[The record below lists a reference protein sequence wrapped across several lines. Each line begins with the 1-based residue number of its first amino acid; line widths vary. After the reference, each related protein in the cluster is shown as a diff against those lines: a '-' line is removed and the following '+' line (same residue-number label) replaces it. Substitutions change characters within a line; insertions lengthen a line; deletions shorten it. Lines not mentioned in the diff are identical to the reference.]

1 MSPDVSVVIPVRNDA
16 ERLGACLDALAAQVG
31 GLTVQVIVADN
42 GSSDGSAALAN
53 QHPAATTVVVESRR
67 GSYAARNAGIAA
79 ADAPVLAFTDADCTP
94 DPDWLVEG
102 LRHLHGVDLA
112 AGAVRMLVPREPS
125 VWAVWDAAH
134 YLNQEAFVADGFGAT
149 ANLFVRRSTID
160 AVGPFD
166 PAVTSSSAC
175 GRRVTATVW
184 CTRPRRSWRTRPGPP
199 PVSSG
204 ACSGASAPAG
214 GRWLHAVS
222 DHGRPAIRS
231 CAPRSAM
238 SSCARANGVCRS
250 VGVAWPPR
258 MLWPWRAV
266 GRAASAAASRCDG
279 RPRVGQPVTVLPWT
293 WPRM

>member
-166 PAVTSSSAC
+166 PALL
-175 GRRVTATVW
+175 
-184 CTRPRRSWRTRPGPP
+184 
-199 PVSSG
+199 SSG
-204 ACSGASAPAG
+204 DLEFGLRATG
-214 GRWLHAVS
+214 
-222 DHGRPAIRS
+222 HGHRL
-231 CAPRSAM
+231 
-238 SSCARANGVCRS
+238 VY
-250 VGVAWPPR
+250 
-258 MLWPWRAV
+258 
-266 GRAASAAASRCDG
+266 AASAVVAHPPRTTAREFWCLQRRLGAGWRTLAARGERPWAPRDPFMRPPFGDVVLRARERGLPVRRRRLAAAHALALAG
-279 RPRVGQPVTVLPWT
+279 RWT
-293 WPRM
+293 GRISGR